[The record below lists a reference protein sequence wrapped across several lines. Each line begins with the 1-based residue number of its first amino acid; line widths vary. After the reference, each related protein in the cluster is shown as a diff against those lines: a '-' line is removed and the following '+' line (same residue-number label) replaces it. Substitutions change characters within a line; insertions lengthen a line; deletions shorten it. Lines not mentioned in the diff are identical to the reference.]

1 MLLYTK
7 KTNIYPAYVSKYN
20 SNHEKGFVISM
31 ISNQWKCKPKSK
43 GGLWNYL
50 AVKTLS
56 ALLRGVT
63 SKTMVIFIVWIDFIS
78 LKQEPNLNCMKEYV
92 RIKISVMYAFWRH

>member
-31 ISNQWKCKPKSK
+31 ISNQ
-43 GGLWNYL
+43 
-50 AVKTLS
+50 
-56 ALLRGVT
+56 
-63 SKTMVIFIVWIDFIS
+63 
-78 LKQEPNLNCMKEYV
+78 
-92 RIKISVMYAFWRH
+92 